1 MKANMPLVSSSMQQY
16 DLIVPPDVVIDVEG
30 GDDDGDSC
38 LTTISTN
45 KTHKKS
51 IAAVFEIRNC
61 TTTNAKKSV
70 RFQLPSDDDTV
81 TTSQQSSDESSS
93 ESNNLLRI
101 GSALDKYN
109 CIHHDTDRVE
119 NYYNSWYTKKE
130 LKSFKNEALSMANR
144 MTMTKSL
151 GGCYYW
157 NIVEKK
163 KQHRSRNDN
172 NNHNLND
179 DDVYC
184 TRGLEC
190 RTPIG
195 RSLKQKRR
203 WHAKR
208 AVFFYQKKQQSLA
221 LALAREISSTTSST
235 SSFSLSYSSSSSS
248 SSPEDFVVV
257 VSFFVFSLYPLG
269 FSHCLTSVSS
279 W

>member
-1 MKANMPLVSSSMQQY
+1 
-16 DLIVPPDVVIDVEG
+16 
-30 GDDDGDSC
+30 
-38 LTTISTN
+38 
-45 KTHKKS
+45 
-51 IAAVFEIRNC
+51 
-61 TTTNAKKSV
+61 
-70 RFQLPSDDDTV
+70 
-81 TTSQQSSDESSS
+81 
-93 ESNNLLRI
+93 
-101 GSALDKYN
+101 
-109 CIHHDTDRVE
+109 
-119 NYYNSWYTKKE
+119 
-130 LKSFKNEALSMANR
+130 MANR

-163 KQHRSRNDN
+163 KQHRSSRNGN
-172 NNHNLND
+172 NLND

-248 SSPEDFVVV
+248 SSKL
-257 VSFFVFSLYPLG
+257 S
-269 FSHCLTSVSS
+269 SVSTRNDDEQRRQEEIVRLQNRIQKNTKQLADIYS
-279 W
+279 AYCKKSLAIASSMGQKDARESTRLNGNGK